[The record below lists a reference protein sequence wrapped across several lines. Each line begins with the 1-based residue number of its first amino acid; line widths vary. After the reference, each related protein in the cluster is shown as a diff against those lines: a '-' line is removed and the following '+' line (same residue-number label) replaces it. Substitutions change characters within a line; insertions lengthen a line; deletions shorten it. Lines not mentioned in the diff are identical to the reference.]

1 MRNLFS
7 DAMSAIGLLGGAE
20 TLLSQVDLVPV
31 TSGFNS
37 PIAVTGAGGGSGRL
51 FIVEQAGVIRIWD
64 GNAVLDQPFL
74 DISELVDDEGG
85 EQGLLGLTFHPSYS
99 ANGFFFVNYIT
110 DPGAG
115 RDRTRIA
122 RYQVSSADSDV
133 ADAAS
138 AMTILEIK
146 QDFATH
152 NGGDIHFGPDGYS
165 YIATGDGGSGGD
177 PNDRAQDRSRLLGKA
192 LRIDVDGSGPGQCS
206 FEADYGIPADNPYVG
221 QVGCDEIWA
230 YGFRNPWRW
239 SFDRETGDILI
250 GDVGQDGREE
260 IDFQPASSTGGENY
274 EWGCREGNTD
284 HPGNC
289 RGPGPRTPPIL
300 DYAHDHDHGDGHEPP
315 SGCAAVTGGYR
326 YRDSYDELR
335 GTYIYA
341 DFCSGIVWFAND
353 DQGLWQTRVWRDT
366 DLLISSFGEDDDG
379 EIYLANYSG
388 TIYQL
393 KVAPEIFSDGF
404 ESGDT
409 ALWKSLSP

>member
-7 DAMSAIGLLGGAE
+7 AAMSAIGLLGGAE
-20 TLLSQVDLVPV
+20 SLLSQVDLVPV
-31 TSGFNS
+31 ASGFNS
-37 PIAVTGAGGGSGRL
+37 P
-51 FIVEQAGVIRIWD
+51 
-64 GNAVLDQPFL
+64 
-74 DISELVDDEGG
+74 
-85 EQGLLGLTFHPSYS
+85 
-99 ANGFFFVNYIT
+99 
-110 DPGAG
+110 
-115 RDRTRIA
+115 
-122 RYQVSSADSDV
+122 SADSDV

-138 AMTILEIK
+138 TKTILEIK
-146 QDFATH
+146 QDFATR
-152 NGGDIHFGPDGYS
+152 NGGDIHFGPDGYL

-177 PNDRAQDRSRLLGKA
+177 PNDHAQDRSRLLGKV
-192 LRIDVDGSGPGQCS
+192 LRIDVDGSGSGQCG

-230 YGFRNPWRW
+230 YGFKNPWRW
-239 SFDRETGDILI
+239 SFDCETGDILI
-250 GDVGQDGREE
+250 GDVGQDGLEE

-289 RGPGPRTPPIL
+289 RGPGPRTPSIL
-300 DYAHDHDHGDGHEPP
+300 DYDHGDGHEPP

-353 DQGLWQTRVWRDT
+353 DQGSWQTRVWRDT

-379 EIYLANYSG
+379 EIYLADYSG

-393 KVAPEIFSDGF
+393 KVVPEIFSDGF